1 MVNNQAIAF
10 HRDLYKITTFT
21 GWTISGADFIQSQ
34 TMAKKTSCLMVFQ
47 IGSMKASMISRKMA
61 LLVIKATRALASFSN
76 SYGNDEE
83 NFL

>member
-21 GWTISGADFIQSQ
+21 GWIKSGADFIQSQ

-47 IGSMKASMISRKMA
+47 IGCMKASVMTRKNGA
-61 LLVIKATRALASFSN
+61 PCNQR
-76 SYGNDEE
+76 DEGVSKP
-83 NFL
+83 